1 MPVLVVGEKQRWGNS
16 NKGKIFFCTSL
27 EIQPAS
33 RKQASGRAAGI
44 ISNPLPNKKFI
55 VGWFL
60 FWVASWVAGRQAG
73 GPFNLASSSA
83 DQK

>member
-1 MPVLVVGEKQRWGNS
+1 MLARSKGGEIQIRGR
-16 NKGKIFFCTSL
+16 FFCTSL

-73 GPFNLASSSA
+73 RPFNLASSSA